1 MTTAWNEQSP
11 EPISGRRRDF
21 IEPTAEVPL
30 PQGTIRYWEAGTGE
44 PIVFVHG
51 LLVDGSVWRKVAPLL
66 ADEFRCIVP
75 DWPMGSHRI
84 PMLPKADLSALGMVR
99 LVADFMAAL
108 ELDEATLVGSDTG
121 GAICQLVCTR
131 YPERL
136 ARVVLTNCDACD
148 DCPPFPF
155 KGAPQLVR
163 VPGAGALIAHSFRL
177 AGVRRVGGRLMS
189 KHGIPDSV
197 LERWARPGFE
207 DRDVRRD
214 AIKLVRSLSPR
225 LTRAALEALR
235 GFDRPTLL
243 AWAPEDRIFKLRNA
257 KRLAEAIPDARLELI
272 ADSKA
277 FTQEDQPEHL
287 AKLIR
292 SFAHGPVRA
301 SGAAA

>member
-1 MTTAWNEQSP
+1 MAREAW
-11 EPISGRRRDF
+11 DF

-30 PQGTIRYWEAGTGE
+30 PPGTIRYREAGTGE

-84 PMLPKADLSALGMVR
+84 PMSPQADLSMLGMAR
-99 LVADFMAAL
+99 LVADFLAAL
-108 ELDEATLVGSDTG
+108 ELDQATLVGSDTG
-121 GAICQLVCTR
+121 GAICQIVGTR
-131 YPERL
+131 HPQRL
-136 ARVVLTNCDACD
+136 ANLVLTNCDACG

-155 KGAPQLVR
+155 KGTPQLVR

-177 AGVRRVGGRLMS
+177 AAVRRVGSRLLS
-189 KHGIPDSV
+189 KHGIPDRV

-225 LTRAALEALR
+225 LTLAALEALR
-235 GFDRPTLL
+235 DFDRPTLL

-257 KRLAEAIPDARLELI
+257 ERIAEAIPDARLELI

-287 AKLIR
+287 AMLIR
-292 SFAHGPVRA
+292 SFAHGRA
-301 SGAAA
+301 RVAD

>member
-1 MTTAWNEQSP
+1 MARQTRE
-11 EPISGRRRDF
+11 F
-21 IEPTAEVPL
+21 IEPTAEIPL
-30 PQGTIRYWEAGTGE
+30 PQGVIQYREAGTGE

-84 PMLPKADLSALGMVR
+84 PMSPQAELSMLGMTR
-99 LVADFMAAL
+99 LVADFLAAL
-108 ELDEATLVGSDTG
+108 DLDEVTLVGSDTG
-121 GAICQLVCTR
+121 GAICQLVGTR
-131 YPERL
+131 HPERL
-136 ARVVLTNCDACD
+136 ANLVLTNCDACD

-155 KGAPQLVR
+155 KGTPQLVR
-163 VPGAGALIAHSFRL
+163 VPGAGALIAHAFRL
-177 AGVRRVGGRLMS
+177 AAVRRVGGRLLS
-189 KHGIPDSV
+189 KHGIPDFV

-235 GFDRPTLL
+235 DFDRPTLL

-257 KRLAEAIPDARLELI
+257 ECLAAAIPDAQLELI

-277 FTQEDQPEHL
+277 FTQEDQPERL
-287 AKLIR
+287 ADLIG
-292 SFAHGPVRA
+292 SFAGERA
-301 SGAAA
+301 RAAD